1 MTKIKFINKARK
13 AAILP
18 MLAVSMVALIGIIA
32 LAVDIGILAQT
43 KSQLQSAADAAAL
56 SGSRGLTGDTSTD
69 NNRAAVTGLALS
81 TIQASTIMGQTLQS
95 SQLATQVGYYNYD
108 SVLGKFQAI
117 FTGSKPA
124 TENWS
129 AVKTDVL
136 LVSQLLLQS
145 SSITLLFLQP
155 LQQRRC
161 IAPETWP
168 LF

>member
-69 NNRAAVTGLALS
+69 NNCSKWIG
-81 TIQASTIMGQTLQS
+81 IKHNS
-95 SQLATQVGYYNYD
+95 SINHHGANP
-108 SVLGKFQAI
+108 SN
-117 FTGSKPA
+117 KPIDNA
-124 TENWS
+124 GW
-129 AVKTDVL
+129 
-136 LVSQLLLQS
+136 LLQLRCS
-145 SSITLLFLQP
+145 FRQVSDYLYW
-155 LQQRRC
+155 QQ
-161 IAPETWP
+161 TSN
-168 LF
+168 